1 MMAKR
6 KNRFL
11 NFWISLVPGAGQMYQ
26 GYIKRGISILTIFC
40 GWIALCAFLGIDEL
54 LFFIPVIW
62 FFGFFDA
69 LHTNSLTD
77 EERMQQRDAFL
88 FIEGLE
94 RVQIGKFRIPVA
106 SVLIFIG
113 VYLLARMLV
122 DTLITIGIFSWDS
135 PFYWAVR
142 EGFPRTVLS
151 LASILAGVY
160 LIIGKKIE
168 IDQRGQFD
176 QEKNRDWEDAWQ
188 VPFQSQ
194 QTAWGDKKADNAQ
207 NRNTESWKDAGQ
219 ETQPKNGQDVTWEV
233 QKDNMR
239 GISREMQTGN
249 VQSIRQEIQPDNVQG
264 VSREIQTGNAQ
275 SISREIQIEN
285 GQNVSRKIQKDNMQ
299 SVRWEMQTE
308 DGQSVRWEARTE
320 DRQSMEQKS
329 KHDSGKNIG
338 YEDVAYIPE
347 TGKNGGEGI

>member
-1 MMAKR
+1 
-6 KNRFL
+6 
-11 NFWISLVPGAGQMYQ
+11 MYQ
-26 GYIKRGISILTIFC
+26 GYMKRGISILTAFC

-54 LFFIPVIW
+54 LFFVPVIW
-62 FFGFFDA
+62 LFGFFDA

-77 EERMQQRDAFL
+77 EERMQYRDAFL

-94 RVQIGKFRIPVA
+94 GVHIGKFRIPVA
-106 SVLIFIG
+106 SALIFIG

-122 DTLITIGIFSWDS
+122 DTLINIGIFTWDS

-168 IDQRGQFD
+168 IDQRGQFG
-176 QEKNRDWEDAWQ
+176 QEKNRDWENDWQ
-188 VPFQSQ
+188 MPFRTQ

-207 NRNTESWKDAGQ
+207 NSNTESWKDAGQ
-219 ETQPKNGQDVTWEV
+219 EIQPNNGQDVTWEV
-233 QKDNMR
+233 QKDNMQ
-239 GISREMQTGN
+239 GINREMQTGN
-249 VQSIRQEIQPDNVQG
+249 VQSIRQEIQSDNVQG
-264 VSREIQTGNAQ
+264 VSREMQAEDMQG
-275 SISREIQIEN
+275 ISREMQIDN
-285 GQNVSRKIQKDNMQ
+285 GQKISRKVQKDNVQ
-299 SVRWEMQTE
+299 SVSWEMQTE

-320 DRQSMEQKS
+320 NRQSMEQKS
-329 KHDSGKNIG
+329 KHDSGKKIG
-338 YEDVAYIPE
+338 YDDVAYIPQ